1 MVLSCPQCGSQKVVC
16 DGKRRNRLGVIQRYL
31 CQNCYYRFSDPK
43 YQNINNRNT
52 IQHAEKIDTLILNS
66 PDASFLNCQGSD
78 EAPSRAP
85 IGQQRLM
92 KTLTEV
98 DTPSKS
104 GLAGATETLSK
115 ENPAQSNDMNAK
127 ILEFAW
133 KLKKQGYAESTI
145 KGRVKLLKRLL
156 RLGANLLDPESVK
169 EAIAKMACSDG
180 RKELAVE
187 AYSSFLLTFGG
198 KWDPPKYRR
207 VEKLPFIPT
216 ETEIE
221 QIIAGCSHTK
231 RLMTFLQ
238 LLKETGMRC
247 GEACRLQWTDIDFER
262 NAVRISPEKGS
273 NARMLKI
280 SNRLVAMLQ
289 ALPKTSTKV
298 FGVSVDAMRKSFVRQ
313 RIRLARKLENP
324 RLLQITFHTLRHWKA
339 TMEYAKT
346 KDILHV
352 MQLLGHKNIQNTLIY
367 THLVN
372 VKEDEYIAKV
382 AHTEE
387 EICKLVEAGFE
398 YVCDYNGNKIF
409 RKRK

>member
-1 MVLSCPQCGSQKVVC
+1 MCG
-16 DGKRRNRLGVIQRYL
+16 GKRLYRDGLRYL
-31 CQNCYYRFSDPK
+31 ANGSSVQRWLCRTCGYRFTERCQNSSNRF
-43 YQNINNRNT
+43 
-52 IQHAEKIDTLILNS
+52 QHASKVDRQILNCA
-66 PDASFLNCQGSD
+66 DALNSNCQGSC
-78 EAPSRAP
+78 EASSGASSAQRAVKA
-85 IGQQRLM
+85 LA
-92 KTLTEV
+92 TVENS
-98 DTPSKS
+98 SKS
-104 GLAGATETLSK
+104 GLAGATGAFSC
-115 ENPAQSNDMNAK
+115 ENSAQISDTNTK

-145 KGRVKLLKRLL
+145 NGRVKLLRRLVK
-156 RLGANLLDPESVK
+156 LGANLYDAESVK
-169 EAIAKMACSDG
+169 EAIASQNCSEG

-187 AYSSFLLTFGG
+187 AYSSFLSTFGG

-221 QIIAGCSHTK
+221 QLIAGCSCTK
-231 RLMTFLQ
+231 RLMAFLQ
-238 LLKETGMRC
+238 LLKETGIRC

-262 NAVRISPEKGS
+262 NAVRISPEKRS

-289 ALPKTSTKV
+289 ALPKTSQKV
-298 FGVSVDAMRKSFVRQ
+298 FGVSVDAMRKSFARQ

-352 MQLLGHKNIQNTLIY
+352 MQLLGHRNIQNTLIY
-367 THLVN
+367 THLVSF
-372 VKEDEYIAKV
+372 KEDEYIAKV

-387 EICKLVEAGFE
+387 EVCKLVEAGFE
-398 YVCDYNGNKIF
+398 YVCDYNGSKIF
-409 RKRK
+409 KKRK

>member
-1 MVLSCPQCGSQKVVC
+1 MNTAEPTPTCPQCGSNKLYK
-16 DGKRRNRLGVIQRYL
+16 DGLRYLADGTTVQRWLCRDCGYRFTNPNHKRRSKWKNPPFNLNL
-31 CQNCYYRFSDPK
+31 QNC
-43 YQNINNRNT
+43 
-52 IQHAEKIDTLILNS
+52 LN
-66 PDASFLNCQGSD
+66 DKCQGNNDPEWRDPTSL
-78 EAPSRAP
+78 
-85 IGQQRLM
+85 GRLVQ
-92 KTLTEV
+92 TLATVEN
-98 DTPSKS
+98 PPKS
-104 GLAGATETLSK
+104 GLAGATENFSQ

-145 KGRVKLLKRLL
+145 KGRVKLLKRLV

-169 EAIAKMACSDG
+169 EAIAKMTCSDG
-180 RKELAVE
+180 RKELAAE

-198 KWDPPKYRR
+198 RWDPPKYRR
-207 VEKLPFIPT
+207 IEKLPFIPT

-247 GEACRLQWTDIDFER
+247 GEACRLQWTDIDFENNTIR
-262 NAVRISPEKGS
+262 VMPEKGS
-273 NARMLKI
+273 NPRMLKI
-280 SNRLVAMLQ
+280 SNKLVAMLQ

-298 FGVSVDAMRKSFVRQ
+298 FGVSVDAMRKSFARQ
-313 RIRLARKLENP
+313 RARLARKLENP

-372 VKEDEYIAKV
+372 FKEDEYVAKV

-387 EICKLVEAGFE
+387 EICQLVEAGFE